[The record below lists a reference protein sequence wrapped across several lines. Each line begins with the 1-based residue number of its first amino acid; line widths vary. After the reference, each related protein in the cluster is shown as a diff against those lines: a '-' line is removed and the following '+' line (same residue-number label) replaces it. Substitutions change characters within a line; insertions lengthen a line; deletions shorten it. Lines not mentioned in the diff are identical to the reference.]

1 MTVTLSL
8 ARWARRSN
16 RRRAVEAVARAL
28 PWIAAGAALVVLALQ
43 RDHLIGAVC
52 VGAGATAAICALVA
66 RRLRRVW
73 HRPPS
78 MARDLDSRHRTA
90 DLLRTAVSIEARGE
104 PSDVEQIVVARAGE
118 LVPKI
123 AEGAVAPLRLRTSP
137 LGVAALAV
145 TALMWFTGANQGLA
159 AQPSDALTEK
169 ARAKA
174 EEIAKAVDALASDK
188 SMSADVK
195 EQLAKA
201 KDALKRAASAKTGT
215 EALAALSE
223 ASRLLDEAAP
233 HIAASKPDEKLSE
246 QQLADQLASAAKAG
260 DATRV
265 QQLSRELMKRASAAQ
280 DGGAALGEMVK
291 DAAAKAGD
299 PWGNGSG
306 GDGSPQS
313 QRLAQLGQA
322 GDAMKN
328 GDLDSARSALSGLS
342 KGAKPGAMDPRAAQL
357 AAARRS
363 LSDLRSATRSAMN
376 SGMSPSPSSGAGTPQ
391 EQRDAMAQA
400 MRDAAMGKMPGSGGT
415 PKPGSGAGKMAGM
428 GKMPGSG
435 KMPGTGQMPGSMPGS
450 MPGMGQMPGAGK
462 MPGTGPQMDGGNHLG
477 ILQNGTSDQHGSSGT
492 SGMKGN
498 SPSGATAPET
508 VMAEE
513 VKTDPPPPTTP
524 DGIIRA
530 IREHSTGDHTPTAF
544 QALRDRYAAVAEAT
558 MHRDEIPLTRRD
570 FIQRYFEALRNQE
583 AQ

>member
-28 PWIAAGAALVVLALQ
+28 PWIAAGAALVVLALE
-43 RDHLIGAVC
+43 RGHVIGAVC

-78 MARDLDSRHRTA
+78 MARELDGRHRTA
-90 DLLRTAVSIEARGE
+90 DLLRTAVAIEARGE
-104 PSDVEQIVVARAGE
+104 PADVEQIVVARAGE

-145 TALMWFTGANQGLA
+145 TALMWFTGAKPGEA
-159 AQPSDALTEK
+159 ARPSDALTQK

-174 EEIAKAVDALASDK
+174 DEIEKAVDALASDK

-201 KDALKRAASAKTGT
+201 KDALKRAAAAKTGT

-233 HIAASKPDEKLSE
+233 HIAAERPDELEKLSE

-260 DATRV
+260 DANRT
-265 QQLSRELMKRASAAQ
+265 QQLSRELMKRAGAAQ

-291 DAAAKAGD
+291 NAAAKAGD
-299 PWGNGSG
+299 PWG
-306 GDGSPQS
+306 DASPQG
-313 QRLAQLGQA
+313 QRLAQLSQA

-328 GDLDSARSALSGLS
+328 GDLDGARSALSGLS
-342 KGAKPGAMDPRAAQL
+342 KGAKPGAVDPRAAQL

-363 LSDLRSATRSAMN
+363 LSDLRSATRSALN
-376 SGMSPSPSSGAGTPQ
+376 SGMTGTPTPQ
-391 EQRDAMAQA
+391 ESRDAAAQA
-400 MRDAAMGKMPGSGGT
+400 MREAAMGKSPSGA
-415 PKPGSGAGKMAGM
+415 PKPGSGTGKMAGMGKTPGAGM

-435 KMPGTGQMPGSMPGS
+435 PP
-450 MPGMGQMPGAGK
+450 
-462 MPGTGPQMDGGNHLG
+462 MDGANHLSV
-477 ILQNGTSDQHGSSGT
+477 LQTGTSDQHGSSGT

-583 AQ
+583 AP

>member
-16 RRRAVEAVARAL
+16 RRRAVETVARAL
-28 PWIAAGAALVVLALQ
+28 PWFAAGAALVVLALQ

-52 VGAGATAAICALVA
+52 VGAGATAAICALIA

-78 MARDLDSRHRTA
+78 IARDLDNRHRTA
-90 DLLRTAVSIEARGE
+90 DLLRTAVAIEARGE
-104 PSDVEQIVVARAGE
+104 PSDVEQIVIARANA

-145 TALMWFTGANQGLA
+145 TALMWFTGAKPGEA
-159 AQPSDALTEK
+159 ARPSDALSEK

-174 EEIAKAVDALASDK
+174 AEIEKAVDALANDK

-233 HIAASKPDEKLSE
+233 HIAASKPDELQKLSE

-260 DATRV
+260 DATRM

-280 DGGAALGEMVK
+280 DSGAALGEMVK

-306 GDGSPQS
+306 DGSPQS
-313 QRLAQLGQA
+313 QRLAQLSQA
-322 GDAMKN
+322 GDSMKN
-328 GDLDSARSALSGLS
+328 GDLDGARSSLSSLS
-342 KGAKPGAMDPRAAQL
+342 KGARPGAMDPRSAQL

-376 SGMSPSPSSGAGTPQ
+376 SGMSTSPSPGAGTPQ

-400 MRDAAMGKMPGSGGT
+400 MRDAAAGKVPGSGGA
-415 PKPGSGAGKMAGM
+415 PKPGSGTGKMAGM

-435 KMPGTGQMPGSMPGS
+435 MGKMPGAGTMPGAGQMPGS
-450 MPGMGQMPGAGK
+450 
-462 MPGTGPQMDGGNHLG
+462 GPPMDGANHLSV
-477 ILQNGTSDQHGSSGT
+477 LQNGTSDQHGSSGT

-530 IREHSTGDHTPTAF
+530 IREHSAGDHTPTAF
-544 QALRDRYAAVAEAT
+544 QAIRDRYAAVAEAT

-583 AQ
+583 AP